1 MSEGPWLL
9 LSEKRCS
16 KILDQLLTQKEGGD
30 LESGPLWGFV
40 SLSQCWGTLT
50 FIQGTWRGQGTKL
63 PPHPSSY
70 VPICG
75 NSQEGLGPGVFRVLK
90 ALEISEREKYRAKD
104 RVMERTR
111 KRAR

>member
-1 MSEGPWLL
+1 MFPSVSVGVPWLSSREL
-9 LSEKRCS
+9 
-16 KILDQLLTQKEGGD
+16 GG
-30 LESGPLWGFV
+30 
-40 SLSQCWGTLT
+40 
-50 FIQGTWRGQGTKL
+50 GQGTKL

-75 NSQEGLGPGVFRVLK
+75 NNQKGLGPEIFRVLK

-111 KRAR
+111 KRARWSRAQERVDFTTKL